1 MELHRTPLIED
12 ETLLTN
18 EESSPLFREQRLGY
32 VARSGQMREKRT
44 NCYVLKPSK
53 NCLVTNRFPVKNSTL
68 RKEGRKDWPCRT
80 RRKADKALED
90 ERTVSKRQ
98 VRQGTRTIANTVQY
112 STVQYSCC
120 ESDIEHTGV
129 ERVLLYK
136 VSNPVLKT
144 TCCERDDIIIEI
156 TNLHYYAYVI
166 ATLAS

>member
-1 MELHRTPLIED
+1 MQD
-12 ETLLTN
+12 ETK
-18 EESSPLFREQRLGY
+18 G
-32 VARSGQMREKRT
+32 
-44 NCYVLKPSK
+44 
-53 NCLVTNRFPVKNSTL
+53 
-68 RKEGRKDWPCRT
+68 
-80 RRKADKALED
+80 
-90 ERTVSKRQ
+90 
-98 VRQGTRTIANTVQY
+98 RQGSRRREDSQQTTGSTGNPHYSKYSTVQY